1 MKNTVKKNYLP
12 FAAGMLTMVLLAVL
26 VSATLAKNE
35 THSGQISPEVSYGQV
50 GVGLFLREQVAA
62 RRGRTTITSRRKR
75 WRKSSTWARGSTTG
89 RN

>member
-35 THSGQISPEVSYGQV
+35 THSGQISPEVS
-50 GVGLFLREQVAA
+50 
-62 RRGRTTITSRRKR
+62 
-75 WRKSSTWARGSTTG
+75 
-89 RN
+89 